1 MRLAAKLILL
11 FLGGL
16 LLIVGL
22 FAYLTIQQDRR
33 LALAEHERYA
43 ADIAATL
50 RPSLHDA
57 SQSGNPNDLQQMMI
71 QSTARVRHT
80 RIRLVE
86 IDGNGQMDQSSYR
99 QPSVPRSMIVT
110 TSEVTTIRMPN
121 PSGDNML
128 YTYVPLDPSDANVG
142 KKESLEIAAPDTQ
155 ESERIRRSMY
165 SSILALLGVASLAGG
180 VVWIG
185 GVAMV
190 GRPLSRLVAKV
201 DRAGQGDFG
210 DPIEVKSK
218 DELGGLAIAVNRMC
232 EQLESQRTRIATEM
246 ESRLETVEQLR
257 HSDRLSSVGRLA
269 AGIAHEIGTPLN
281 VIGGRAE
288 LIGSGQLSEQAIA
301 ESAKAIQSETKR
313 ITKTIRELLDF
324 ARQSV
329 PNRKIQSIVD
339 LAKQTVDLARP
350 LAAKER
356 IELSLHS
363 PQQELTVEID
373 ESQIQQVVMN
383 LIVNAIHSIK
393 DNPAAN
399 EGAIDVYVGNAPSS
413 GKIPECRTI
422 AVSDNG
428 IGMNEETKT
437 HIFEP
442 FFTTK
447 EQGRGTGLG
456 LSISHGIVKEHGG
469 WIDVESTPNR
479 GSRFTVYLPVGNE
492 VS

>member
-1 MRLAAKLILL
+1 MAAKLILL